1 MAVENHYPK
10 KTFFRAKHP
19 TQYNPDAVNNAIQQ
33 GWKPDYLALEC
44 QFRCVETQMSG
55 FSFGLVSRLLKNR
68 FQFRFQFC
76 LHVASV
82 SGFQFRFKFHPRKLF
97 YGDLELFTSS
107 TSWRFCFITMIS
119 SSSDDRMRRAI
130 ASEGVDLGMIPSP
143 VKPKTQKLVF
153 TASLFNA

>member
-19 TQYNPDAVNNAIQQ
+19 TLCNPDAVNNAIQQ
-33 GWKPDYLALEC
+33 EWKPDYLALEC

-68 FQFRFQFC
+68 FQFC

-82 SGFQFRFKFHPRKLF
+82 SGF
-97 YGDLELFTSS
+97 
-107 TSWRFCFITMIS
+107 
-119 SSSDDRMRRAI
+119 
-130 ASEGVDLGMIPSP
+130 
-143 VKPKTQKLVF
+143 
-153 TASLFNA
+153 